1 MLIKLNEV
9 KSQIN
14 LKRAI
19 PPHIFFLSPIFIFLI
34 LFLLYPLVWMAGWSF
49 LHYVPIQITDDRLS
63 LSNYARFLLSPFYL
77 RVLFKT
83 IELSFLVTLITLA
96 LGYPVAYYFA
106 KSSPRIKRIGIFLV
120 IMPIMVGLVVRTY
133 GLMILFEERGLINQ
147 ILMVLGII
155 QGPIQILDTPFAA
168 TVGLVEMFLPFAVL
182 PLISSLEKIDPS
194 IEEAARVLGC
204 NSSKLFLKVTLPLS
218 IPGILSGSLLVFS
231 MAMTAYVTPA
241 LLGGHSMILMATLI
255 YQQMM
260 TSFNWPFGTAIA
272 MILIAVTTALM
283 IFYMKYVRAK
293 GRGM

>member
-1 MLIKLNEV
+1 
-9 KSQIN
+9 
-14 LKRAI
+14 
-19 PPHIFFLSPIFIFLI
+19 
-34 LFLLYPLVWMAGWSF
+34 MAGWSF
-49 LHYVPIQITDDRLS
+49 LHYVPLQITDGRLS
-63 LSNYARFLLSPFYL
+63 LSNYTRFLFSPFYL
-77 RVLFKT
+77 MVLFKT
-83 IELSFLVTLITLA
+83 IELSFLVTLITLV

-133 GLMILFEERGLINQ
+133 GLMILFEERGPINE
-147 ILMVLGII
+147 ILMMLGII
-155 QGPIQILDTPFAA
+155 QSPIQMLDTPFAA

-218 IPGILSGSLLVFS
+218 IPGILSGALLVFS

-241 LLGGHSMILMATLI
+241 LLGGHSMMLMATLV

-272 MILIAVTTALM
+272 MILIFVTAVLM
-283 IFYMKYVRAK
+283 VFFMKTVRAR
-293 GRGM
+293 GRGA